1 MNKKQLKA
9 DVKEDF
15 GGELIAKITTESIDR
30 DGEVLIPQGMN
41 AVEYEANPVLLV
53 RSNPSVGKATMSL
66 DHLSLPRDQM
76 ATKASSFHPSQ
87 KHWYGRG

>member
-41 AVEYEANPVLLV
+41 AVE
-53 RSNPSVGKATMSL
+53 
-66 DHLSLPRDQM
+66 
-76 ATKASSFHPSQ
+76 
-87 KHWYGRG
+87 